1 MMNASGNDDDEP
13 CVYLSQQVEYAM
25 DSSDEE
31 LQDDTNNLSDEEE
44 EISVSDLSTNALYSL
59 FFHRIRNLASTMT
72 INVFTKSSK
81 RGKSIT

>member
-13 CVYLSQQVEYAM
+13 CICLSQQVEDAM

-31 LQDDTNNLSDEEE
+31 LQDDTDNLSDKEEE
-44 EISVSDLSTNALYSL
+44 MPVLDLLTLFIL
-59 FFHRIRNLASTMT
+59 FFHRIRNLVSTMT
-72 INVFTKSSK
+72 INVFMKSSR